1 MENTVRAMMGLIA
14 NEVCGSAI
22 DKKEYSFSQEE
33 LVKLYKLSKTH
44 DLAHLVGDALIK
56 NDLLSDAE
64 IRAKFEKQIMVAVLR
79 YEKINY
85 ELECLRETLN
95 EAKIPF
101 IPLKG
106 SVIRQY
112 YPEPW
117 MRTSCDIDILV
128 HESDL
133 EAATSAVV
141 EKLSYE
147 EEGKGSHDIGLFSP
161 GGVHLELHY
170 SLIESDIIGKADRML
185 EPVWEQVSPTEK
197 YPYDYEMTDALY
209 YYYHIAHMAKHFQN
223 GGCGVRP
230 FLDIWVLEHCVPH
243 DEEKR
248 RELLQEGGLLT
259 FATEAENLSGIWFSG
274 VGYTDTARQME
285 SYILYGGVYGNVS
298 NRVSVQQAKQ
308 GGKVRYALSR
318 IWLPYHVMKRYYLS
332 LDGKPLLLPFYEVY
346 RWFGLLFN
354 GGVKRGVNELKING
368 AMTEEQQNGAS
379 ELLSH
384 LGLD

>member
-223 GGCGVRP
+223 GGCGAPVSRH
-230 FLDIWVLEHCVPH
+230 LGAGALRAA
-243 DEEKR
+243 R
-248 RELLQEGGLLT
+248 RRKAQRTVAGGRTSDLC
-259 FATEAENLSGIWFSG
+259 
-274 VGYTDTARQME
+274 DR
-285 SYILYGGVYGNVS
+285 
-298 NRVSVQQAKQ
+298 
-308 GGKVRYALSR
+308 GGKSVRHMVCRSR
-318 IWLPYHVMKRYYLS
+318 LYRHRTA
-332 LDGKPLLLPFYEVY
+332 DGKLYSVWRRVRKRQQPGIGPAGKTGWKGALCALPHLASVSCYE
-346 RWFGLLFN
+346 
-354 GGVKRGVNELKING
+354 
-368 AMTEEQQNGAS
+368 A
-379 ELLSH
+379 LLSFFGRQTVVASV
-384 LGLD
+384 L

>member
-1 MENTVRAMMGLIA
+1 METAKAMMGLIA
-14 NEVCGSAI
+14 NEICGSAI
-22 DKKEYSFSQEE
+22 DKTEYSFSHEE
-33 LVKLYKLSKTH
+33 LAKLYKLSKTH

-56 NDLLSDAE
+56 NDLLADAE
-64 IRAKFEKQIMVAVLR
+64 LRAKFEKQIMIAVLR

-85 ELECLRETLN
+85 ELERLQETLS

-133 EAATSAVV
+133 EAATSALV

-147 EEGKGSHDIGLFSP
+147 KKEKGSHDIGMFSP

-170 SLIESDIIGKADRML
+170 SLIESDIVGKAERML
-185 EPVWEQVSPTEK
+185 EQVWDQVLPTKK
-197 YPYDYEMTDALY
+197 YPYGYAMTDAVY

-230 FLDIWVLEHCVPH
+230 FLDIWVLNHCVAH

-248 RELLQEGGLLT
+248 RELLREGGLLT
-259 FATEAENLSGIWFSG
+259 FATEAENLSGIWLG
-274 VGYTDTARQME
+274 DTGYTDTARQME

-298 NRVSVQQAKQ
+298 NRVSVQQVKQ

-318 IWLPYHVMKRYYLS
+318 IWLSYDALKFYYPS
-332 LDGKPLLLPFYEVY
+332 LNGKPLLLPLYEVR
-346 RWFGLLFN
+346 RWFRLLFT
-354 GGVKRGVNELKING
+354 GGVKRGAHELKINS
-368 AMTEEQQNGAS
+368 AMTEEQQKGTS
-379 ELLSH
+379 EFLSR

>member
-1 MENTVRAMMGLIA
+1 
-14 NEVCGSAI
+14 
-22 DKKEYSFSQEE
+22 
-33 LVKLYKLSKTH
+33 
-44 DLAHLVGDALIK
+44 
-56 NDLLSDAE
+56 
-64 IRAKFEKQIMVAVLR
+64 MVAVLR

-209 YYYHIAHMAKHFQN
+209 YYYHIWQSIFRTAVVVCARFSTS
-223 GGCGVRP
+223 GCWSIACRTT
-230 FLDIWVLEHCVPH
+230 
-243 DEEKR
+243 KKS
-248 RELLQEGGLLT
+248 
-259 FATEAENLSGIWFSG
+259 AENCCRRADF
-274 VGYTDTARQME
+274 
-285 SYILYGGVYGNVS
+285 
-298 NRVSVQQAKQ
+298 
-308 GGKVRYALSR
+308 
-318 IWLPYHVMKRYYLS
+318 
-332 LDGKPLLLPFYEVY
+332 
-346 RWFGLLFN
+346 
-354 GGVKRGVNELKING
+354 
-368 AMTEEQQNGAS
+368 
-379 ELLSH
+379 
-384 LGLD
+384 